1 MFDKRMAGV
10 SHRDVIVQD
19 ITDIVLDIFDM
30 HDDILWSLRELDLLM
45 EELTKEVGALPPV
58 KS

>member
-19 ITDIVLDIFDM
+19 ITDIILDIFDM

>member
-1 MFDKRMAGV
+1 MAGV

-19 ITDIVLDIFDM
+19 ITDIILDIFDM